1 MSLCGHIQSRPD
13 AGGAVSDG
21 LALYPVRGCDSL
33 RQPACGSSFF
43 RVVTVTAPALD
54 TSTLSRCYRD
64 HIPFAG
70 LSLAHSVG
78 RHSRLPTVDGQTTAP
93 AFLDPCLTLRRSP
106 CGAGSDTSFSA
117 AVSRGH
123 GRLPT
128 SPAPWRHGAPL
139 LSRHAGPSGFLV
151 PHKKVW
157 PSVAQAAE
165 RIFFFL
171 GSPRKS
177 GAWPGEQA
185 PPALRCPA
193 RKRGRKGEKRQCIK
207 TAFPSSASSATTH
220 N

>member
-1 MSLCGHIQSRPD
+1 MRLASTTRLPELLFSRGHGNCTRLGHKHPFSLLSRPH
-13 AGGAVSDG
+13 
-21 LALYPVRGCDSL
+21 PVRRL
-33 RQPACGSSFF
+33 
-43 RVVTVTAPALD
+43 VTCTFG
-54 TSTLSRCYRD
+54 R
-64 HIPFAG
+64 
-70 LSLAHSVG
+70 
-78 RHSRLPTVDGQTTAP
+78 RHSRLPTVGVQTTAP
-93 AFLDPCLTLRRSP
+93 AFLAPCLTLRRLP

-123 GRLPT
+123 GRLAR

-139 LSRHAGPSGFLV
+139 LSRHTGPSGFPV
-151 PHKKVW
+151 PPKRSTIIC
-157 PSVAQAAE
+157 PGCTANNLL
-165 RIFFFL
+165 L

-220 N
+220 S

>member
-1 MSLCGHIQSRPD
+1 MRFASTTRLPELLFSRDHGNCTRLGHKHPFSLLSRPH
-13 AGGAVSDG
+13 
-21 LALYPVRGCDSL
+21 PVRRL
-33 RQPACGSSFF
+33 
-43 RVVTVTAPALD
+43 VTCTFG
-54 TSTLSRCYRD
+54 R
-64 HIPFAG
+64 
-70 LSLAHSVG
+70 
-78 RHSRLPTVDGQTTAP
+78 RHSRLPTVGVQTTAP
-93 AFLDPCLTLRRSP
+93 AFLAPCLTFRRLP

-128 SPAPWRHGAPL
+128 SPAPWRRGAPL

-207 TAFPSSASSATTH
+207 TAFPSLASSATTH